1 MFKTQTTGLAG
12 QPVSRL
18 AELLFEHRSS
28 LEARATQILKDPAE
42 AADVVQEAFFKFMVA
57 APDLDSETQ
66 ALAYL
71 RTTVTNLSISVLRKK
86 QVRPT
91 LTAIHDDS
99 ANDEVERATAFE
111 VDNDQALINAEDA
124 AIVRMALSKL
134 SPAQRQA
141 LIMREV
147 SGLEIEDIAKEFGV
161 KPGNARV
168 IVHRAREAFRRA
180 LETTIVDEKRGLTAA
195 DMLSVSVQKAAK
207 VAKDAGKIA
216 MALLLVISGLGL
228 FLAGRNNTELAPL
241 ADSNQVQETPVTEQA
256 ASTQVAEVADA
267 DVSVDALPVA
277 TESTDNVESAI
288 ASLNR
293 SGSALQQYSNV
304 VVWPGADANGVPVGA
319 WVSDGLNAAS
329 ALVVNS
335 ETSYGIDGSIYTTS
349 DLIAGDVLLNQS
361 IKYRLDD
368 LQYHVSPSVRVD
380 GEWIDLDVL
389 DTDVQVTKFGNI
401 QVLVTAW
408 LVLDPK
414 TASELDLPS
423 VIGVR
428 IHTTEVGQPIFG
440 QSVVLVS
447 PSGDQ

>member
-1 MFKTQTTGLAG
+1 M
-12 QPVSRL
+12 
-18 AELLFEHRSS
+18 
-28 LEARATQILKDPAE
+28 
-42 AADVVQEAFFKFMVA
+42 QEAFFKFMVA
-57 APDLDSETQ
+57 APDLDSEAQ

-91 LTAIHDDS
+91 LTAIDDDT

-147 SGLEIEDIAKEFGV
+147 SGLDIEEIAKEFGV

-216 MALLLVISGLGL
+216 MALLLVVSGLGL
-228 FLAGRNNTELAPL
+228 FLNGRNTNEPTPL
-241 ADSNQVQETPVTEQA
+241 ADNTPVQTTPNQQTPSTVVEPAAPQTAAPTEVSEPVA
-256 ASTQVAEVADA
+256 ASTDA
-267 DVSVDALPVA
+267 QI
-277 TESTDNVESAI
+277 ESAI
-288 ASLNR
+288 ARLNR
-293 SGSALQQYSNV
+293 SGSALQQYSSV
-304 VVWPGADANGVPVGA
+304 VTWPGADANGVPTGA
-319 WVSDGLNAAS
+319 WVSNGTSAGE

-335 ETSYGIDGSIYTTS
+335 NTTYGIDGSIYTTS
-349 DLIAGDVLLNQS
+349 DLITGSLLLNQS
-361 IKYRLDD
+361 IRYRLND
-368 LQYHVSPSVRVD
+368 LQYHVSPSVQIN
-380 GEWIDLDVL
+380 GEWIDLDVV

-408 LVLDPK
+408 IVIDTTKATQLN
-414 TASELDLPS
+414 LPS

-440 QSVVLVS
+440 QSVVLIT